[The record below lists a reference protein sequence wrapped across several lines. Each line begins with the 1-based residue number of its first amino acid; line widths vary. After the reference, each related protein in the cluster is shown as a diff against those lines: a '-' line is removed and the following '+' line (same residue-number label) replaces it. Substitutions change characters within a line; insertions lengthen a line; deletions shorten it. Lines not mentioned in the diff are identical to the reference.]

1 MTDQSTTTH
10 DQGPERSPDVQLAA
24 RRDLALAALRAIVP
38 ADEIGE
44 GHRVRADG
52 ELLVT
57 HLFPAT
63 ARGSRGW
70 EWYVT
75 LTRVP
80 GSEEATVCESGM
92 LPGEDALLA
101 PAWVPWSERVL
112 DSDRDDD
119 PEGEGEPQDEA
130 DDTEAS
136 DGAQGTDEAEESEGA
151 DGADRDGSDRNG
163 SDHEVPENQDPEGTD
178 SQAQSADHEAAGSGS
193 DEPAQDGPVQ
203 TPGIDPAT

>member
-112 DSDRDDD
+112 DSDHDEDR
-119 PEGEGEPQDEA
+119 EGEPGAEA
-130 DDTEAS
+130 DGTEEP
-136 DGAQGTDEAEESEGA
+136 DEAEES
-151 DGADRDGSDRNG
+151 DGSEESDTDDGSDQ
-163 SDHEVPENQDPEGTD
+163 EEPEDQERPDPQERDPDRDAAQAD
-178 SQAQSADHEAAGSGS
+178 SRDRG
-193 DEPAQDGPVQ
+193 QDGSEQ
-203 TPGIDPAT
+203 SPGIDPAP

>member
-136 DGAQGTDEAEESEGA
+136 DGAQGTDEAGESEGA
-151 DGADRDGSDRNG
+151 DG
-163 SDHEVPENQDPEGTD
+163 SDHEVPENEVPEDQDPEGTD

>member
-10 DQGPERSPDVQLAA
+10 DQGPEHSPDVQLAA

-112 DSDRDDD
+112 DSDHDEDR
-119 PEGEGEPQDEA
+119 EGEPGAEA
-130 DDTEAS
+130 D
-136 DGAQGTDEAEESEGA
+136 GTDETEES
-151 DGADRDGSDRNG
+151 DGSEESDSADGSDQKEPEDSESEDQERPDPQERDPDRDAAQAD
-163 SDHEVPENQDPEGTD
+163 SRDHG
-178 SQAQSADHEAAGSGS
+178 
-193 DEPAQDGPVQ
+193 QDGSEQ
-203 TPGIDPAT
+203 SPGIDPAP

>member
-10 DQGPERSPDVQLAA
+10 DQGPEHSPDVQLAA

-112 DSDRDDD
+112 DSDHDEDR
-119 PEGEGEPQDEA
+119 EGEPGAEA
-130 DDTEAS
+130 D
-136 DGAQGTDEAEESEGA
+136 GTDETEES
-151 DGADRDGSDRNG
+151 DGSEESDSADGSDQK
-163 SDHEVPENQDPEGTD
+163 EPEDSESEDQERPDPQERDPDRDAAQAD
-178 SQAQSADHEAAGSGS
+178 SRDRG
-193 DEPAQDGPVQ
+193 QDGSEQ
-203 TPGIDPAT
+203 RPGIDPAP

>member
-24 RRDLALAALRAIVP
+24 RRDLALAALRSIVP

-112 DSDRDDD
+112 DSDHDEDR
-119 PEGEGEPQDEA
+119 EGEPGAEA
-130 DDTEAS
+130 D
-136 DGAQGTDEAEESEGA
+136 GTDETEES
-151 DGADRDGSDRNG
+151 DGSEESDTDDGSDQKEPEDSESEDQERPDPQERDPDRDAAQADSRDRGQGG
-163 SDHEVPENQDPEGTD
+163 SEQR
-178 SQAQSADHEAAGSGS
+178 
-193 DEPAQDGPVQ
+193 
-203 TPGIDPAT
+203 PGIDPAP

>member
-10 DQGPERSPDVQLAA
+10 DQGPEHSPDVQLAA

-112 DSDRDDD
+112 DSDHDEDR
-119 PEGEGEPQDEA
+119 EGEPGAEAEA
-130 DDTEAS
+130 D
-136 DGAQGTDEAEESEGA
+136 GTDETEES
-151 DGADRDGSDRNG
+151 DGSEESDSADGSDQK
-163 SDHEVPENQDPEGTD
+163 EPEDSESEDRERPDPQERDPDRDAAQAD
-178 SQAQSADHEAAGSGS
+178 SRDRG
-193 DEPAQDGPVQ
+193 QDGSEQ
-203 TPGIDPAT
+203 RPGIDPAP

>member
-1 MTDQSTTTH
+1 M
-10 DQGPERSPDVQLAA
+10 
-24 RRDLALAALRAIVP
+24 AALRAIVP
-38 ADEIGE
+38 ADQIGE

-63 ARGSRGW
+63 ARGARGW

-112 DSDRDDD
+112 DTDHEDDEHDDRDHEDAAHEGAEQEDPDSDD
-119 PEGEGEPQDEA
+119 PNSG
-130 DDTEAS
+130 
-136 DGAQGTDEAEESEGA
+136 
-151 DGADRDGSDRNG
+151 
-163 SDHEVPENQDPEGTD
+163 D
-178 SQAQSADHEAAGSGS
+178 SQRRRADHEASEDGSADRAGS
-193 DEPAQDGPVQ
+193 DAQEAA
-203 TPGIDPAT
+203 GIDPAL

>member
-24 RRDLALAALRAIVP
+24 RRDLALAALRSIVP

-112 DSDRDDD
+112 DSDHDEDR
-119 PEGEGEPQDEA
+119 EGEPGAEA
-130 DDTEAS
+130 DGTEEP
-136 DGAQGTDEAEESEGA
+136 DEAEES
-151 DGADRDGSDRNG
+151 DGSEESDTDDGSDQ
-163 SDHEVPENQDPEGTD
+163 EEPEDQERPDPQERDPDRDAAQAD
-178 SQAQSADHEAAGSGS
+178 SRDRG
-193 DEPAQDGPVQ
+193 QDGSEQ
-203 TPGIDPAT
+203 SPGIDPAP

>member
-10 DQGPERSPDVQLAA
+10 DQGPEHSPDVQLAA

-112 DSDRDDD
+112 DSDHDEDR
-119 PEGEGEPQDEA
+119 EGEPGAEA
-130 DDTEAS
+130 D
-136 DGAQGTDEAEESEGA
+136 GTDETEES
-151 DGADRDGSDRNG
+151 DGSEESDSADGSDQR
-163 SDHEVPENQDPEGTD
+163 EPEDSESEDQERPDPQERDPDRDAAQAD
-178 SQAQSADHEAAGSGS
+178 SRDRG
-193 DEPAQDGPVQ
+193 QDGSEQ
-203 TPGIDPAT
+203 RPGIDPAP

>member
-1 MTDQSTTTH
+1 MTDQSATTH

-24 RRDLALAALRAIVP
+24 RRDLALAALRSIVP

-112 DSDRDDD
+112 DSDSDHDEDR
-119 PEGEGEPQDEA
+119 EGEPGAEPDE
-130 DDTEAS
+130 TEES
-136 DGAQGTDEAEESEGA
+136 DGSEES
-151 DGADRDGSDRNG
+151 DTDDGSDQ
-163 SDHEVPENQDPEGTD
+163 EEPEDSESEDQERPDPQERDPDRDAAQAD
-178 SQAQSADHEAAGSGS
+178 SRDRG
-193 DEPAQDGPVQ
+193 QDGSEQ
-203 TPGIDPAT
+203 SPGIDPAP

>member
-10 DQGPERSPDVQLAA
+10 DQGPEHSPDVQLAA

-38 ADEIGE
+38 ADEIGG

-112 DSDRDDD
+112 DSDHDEDR
-119 PEGEGEPQDEA
+119 EGEPGAEA
-130 DDTEAS
+130 D
-136 DGAQGTDEAEESEGA
+136 GTDETEES
-151 DGADRDGSDRNG
+151 DGSEESDSADGSDQK
-163 SDHEVPENQDPEGTD
+163 EPEDSESEDQERPDPQERDPDRDAAQAD
-178 SQAQSADHEAAGSGS
+178 SRDRG
-193 DEPAQDGPVQ
+193 QDGSEQ
-203 TPGIDPAT
+203 RPGIDPAP

>member
-1 MTDQSTTTH
+1 MTDQSATTH

-24 RRDLALAALRAIVP
+24 RRDLALAALRSIVP

-112 DSDRDDD
+112 DSDSDHDEDR
-119 PEGEGEPQDEA
+119 EGEPGAE
-130 DDTEAS
+130 TEES
-136 DGAQGTDEAEESEGA
+136 DGSEES
-151 DGADRDGSDRNG
+151 DTDDGSDQ
-163 SDHEVPENQDPEGTD
+163 EEPEDSESEDQERPDPQERDPDRDAAQAD
-178 SQAQSADHEAAGSGS
+178 SRDRG
-193 DEPAQDGPVQ
+193 QDGSEQ
-203 TPGIDPAT
+203 SPGIDPAP

>member
-24 RRDLALAALRAIVP
+24 RRDLALAALRSIVP

-112 DSDRDDD
+112 DSDHDEDR
-119 PEGEGEPQDEA
+119 EGEPGAEPDE
-130 DDTEAS
+130 TEES
-136 DGAQGTDEAEESEGA
+136 DGSEES
-151 DGADRDGSDRNG
+151 DTDDGSDQ
-163 SDHEVPENQDPEGTD
+163 EEPEGSESEDQERPDPQERDPDRDAAQAD
-178 SQAQSADHEAAGSGS
+178 SRDRG
-193 DEPAQDGPVQ
+193 QDGSEQ
-203 TPGIDPAT
+203 SPGIDPAP

>member
-24 RRDLALAALRAIVP
+24 RRDLALAALRSIVP

-112 DSDRDDD
+112 DSDHDEDR
-119 PEGEGEPQDEA
+119 EGEPGAEA
-130 DDTEAS
+130 DGTEEP
-136 DGAQGTDEAEESEGA
+136 DEAEES
-151 DGADRDGSDRNG
+151 DGSEESDTDDGSDQ
-163 SDHEVPENQDPEGTD
+163 EEPEDSESEDQERPDPQERDPDRDAAQAD
-178 SQAQSADHEAAGSGS
+178 SRGHG
-193 DEPAQDGPVQ
+193 QDGSEQ
-203 TPGIDPAT
+203 SPGIDPAP

>member
-112 DSDRDDD
+112 DSDHDEDR
-119 PEGEGEPQDEA
+119 EGEPGAEA
-130 DDTEAS
+130 DGTEEP
-136 DGAQGTDEAEESEGA
+136 DEAEES
-151 DGADRDGSDRNG
+151 DGSEESDTDDGSDQ
-163 SDHEVPENQDPEGTD
+163 EEPEGSESEDQERPDPQERDPDRDAAQAD
-178 SQAQSADHEAAGSGS
+178 SRDRG
-193 DEPAQDGPVQ
+193 QDGSEQ
-203 TPGIDPAT
+203 SPGIDPAP

>member
-1 MTDQSTTTH
+1 MTDQSTSTH
-10 DQGPERSPDVQLAA
+10 DQGPEHSPDVQLAA

-52 ELLVT
+52 EMLVT

-112 DSDRDDD
+112 DSDHDEDR
-119 PEGEGEPQDEA
+119 EGEPGAEA
-130 DDTEAS
+130 D
-136 DGAQGTDEAEESEGA
+136 GTDETEES
-151 DGADRDGSDRNG
+151 DGSEESDSADGSDQR
-163 SDHEVPENQDPEGTD
+163 EPEDSESEDQERPDPQERDPDRDAAQAD
-178 SQAQSADHEAAGSGS
+178 SRDRG
-193 DEPAQDGPVQ
+193 QDGSEQ
-203 TPGIDPAT
+203 RPGIDPAP